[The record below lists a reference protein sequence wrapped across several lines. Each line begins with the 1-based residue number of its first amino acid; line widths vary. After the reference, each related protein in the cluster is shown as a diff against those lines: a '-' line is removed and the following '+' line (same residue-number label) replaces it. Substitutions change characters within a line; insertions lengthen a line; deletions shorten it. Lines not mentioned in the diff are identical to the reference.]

1 MEPFAGSLT
10 HLAGSLNVEAVAL
23 NQQTLAA
30 MDQQLASLSDGG
42 AAYSML
48 QQPPYYSSPSTAERQ
63 VCLDVHAHEGSHSPD
78 ICTQRIE
85 FLEAKQS
92 LPLGNAE
99 ADEALHGGWGLR

>member
-10 HLAGSLNVEAVAL
+10 HLASSLNVEAVAL

-63 VCLDVHAHEGSHSPD
+63 VCS
-78 ICTQRIE
+78 TRI
-85 FLEAKQS
+85 LMRATTPLACAQDNLRSWRQS
-92 LPLGNAE
+92 
-99 ADEALHGGWGLR
+99 RT